1 MEINK
6 ASSKVK
12 RQSRRSFLGQLGVGV
27 VGIATLSS
35 GLLGFAPCRR
45 PPPRSE
51 TIITL
56 LAPTEL
62 SFKIVISVPNN
73 CRASMRTSVWVTRI
87 VQLIQ

>member
-35 GLLGFAPCRR
+35 GLLGFAKHKSEMPSNEFPGPDSMFHPAVDTRQDPRR
-45 PPPRSE
+45 S
-51 TIITL
+51 
-56 LAPTEL
+56 
-62 SFKIVISVPNN
+62 
-73 CRASMRTSVWVTRI
+73 
-87 VQLIQ
+87 